1 MWGISNSANTSRCR
15 SSMIETIFIAAFII
29 SNITMFRYGFKL
41 GIKKEQQARLRRLNT
56 LKRLISNRADL

>member
-1 MWGISNSANTSRCR
+1 
-15 SSMIETIFIAAFII
+15 MIEIVFTTAFTI
-29 SNITMFRYGFKL
+29 SNILMFRYGFKL

>member
-1 MWGISNSANTSRCR
+1 
-15 SSMIETIFIAAFII
+15 MIETIFTAAFII